1 MLLHGLQLRIYEQS
15 QPELSKL
22 SIHDIIELRNP
33 NDIMIQES
41 SEVLGGNDQFEGFVP
56 DMVNIL
62 SRILHFNYTLRIG
75 ANI

>member
-1 MLLHGLQLRIYEQS
+1 
-15 QPELSKL
+15 
-22 SIHDIIELRNP
+22 
-33 NDIMIQES
+33 MIQES

-75 ANI
+75 SSRDILSLGITVRQFNSLLCRWLHLALVSSS

>member
-1 MLLHGLQLRIYEQS
+1 MT
-15 QPELSKL
+15 KM
-22 SIHDIIELRNP
+22 RNP

-75 ANI
+75 STVRQINFVIVCNK